1 MQLIEKLFPN
11 FLLIIV
17 QSVCLLQSCCYRKNG
32 SLGLILNEE
41 GGLIKQDPYDE
52 TYDNKFIGEGKE
64 ENKSWLWPADQML
77 DKPLIYRLTILTII
91 FC

>member
-1 MQLIEKLFPN
+1 M
-11 FLLIIV
+11 
-17 QSVCLLQSCCYRKNG
+17 CLLQSCCYRKNG